1 VLKNCQKEIKDWLIV
16 KRVTNQTFE
25 RRNHRIS
32 KDDYY
37 MTLAQTV
44 ALRSTCTRRQYGA
57 IIVSAGDHILSTG
70 YNGAARN
77 EPHCLNTGCERE
89 RLNVPKGERYELC
102 VSVHAE
108 ANAIIQAARGGASI
122 SGATLYVNG
131 APCKMC
137 WRLIK
142 NAGIEEVIFTEDNPE
157 SLGFG
162 TIMRVRAQRVT
173 LAELHLAQREE
184 C

>member
-1 VLKNCQKEIKDWLIV
+1 MKYKEQMATASDKPKSSKN
-16 KRVTNQTFE
+16 
-25 RRNHRIS
+25 RIS
-32 KDDYY
+32 KDEYY
-37 MTLAQTV
+37 MTLAKTV
-44 ALRSTCTRRQYGA
+44 SSRSTCIRRQYGA
-57 IIVSAGDHILSTG
+57 IIVSKGDHILSTG
-70 YNGAARN
+70 YNGAARG
-77 EPHCLNTGCERE
+77 ELHCLNLGCERE

-122 SGATLYVNG
+122 DGAKLYVNG

-142 NAGIEEVIFTEDNPE
+142 NAGIAEVIYINDDPE
-157 SLGFG
+157 SEDFG
-162 TIMRVRAQRVT
+162 RMLKINPQSIILTNIKEST
-173 LAELHLAQREE
+173 REN

>member
-1 VLKNCQKEIKDWLIV
+1 
-16 KRVTNQTFE
+16 
-25 RRNHRIS
+25 
-32 KDDYY
+32 
-37 MTLAQTV
+37 
-44 ALRSTCTRRQYGA
+44 
-57 IIVSAGDHILSTG
+57 
-70 YNGAARN
+70 
-77 EPHCLNTGCERE
+77 
-89 RLNVPKGERYELC
+89 LNVPKGERYELC

-131 APCKMC
+131 TPCKMC

-157 SLGFG
+157 SPGFG
-162 TIMRVRAQRVT
+162 TIMRVQAQRVT
-173 LAELHLAQREE
+173 LAELHPARREE

>member
-1 VLKNCQKEIKDWLIV
+1 MATASDKPNSPKN
-16 KRVTNQTFE
+16 
-25 RRNHRIS
+25 RIS
-32 KDDYY
+32 KDEYY
-37 MTLAQTV
+37 MTLAKTV
-44 ALRSTCTRRQYGA
+44 SSRSTCIRRQYGA
-57 IIVSAGDHILSTG
+57 IIVSKGDHILSTG
-70 YNGAARN
+70 YNGAARG
-77 EPHCLNTGCERE
+77 ELHCLNLGCERE

-122 SGATLYVNG
+122 DGAKLYVNG

-142 NAGIEEVIFTEDNPE
+142 NAGIAEVIYINDDPE
-157 SLGFG
+157 SEDFG
-162 TIMRVRAQRVT
+162 RMLKIHPQSIILTNIKEST
-173 LAELHLAQREE
+173 REN

>member
-1 VLKNCQKEIKDWLIV
+1 
-16 KRVTNQTFE
+16 
-25 RRNHRIS
+25 
-32 KDDYY
+32 
-37 MTLAQTV
+37 MTLARTV

-57 IIVSAGDHILSTG
+57 IIVSTGDHILSTG

-77 EPHCLNTGCERE
+77 EPHCLNTGCERD

-108 ANAIIQAARGGASI
+108 ANAIIQAARGGVSI
-122 SGATLYVNG
+122 NGATLYVNG
-131 APCKMC
+131 TPCRMC

-142 NAGIEEVIFTEDNPE
+142 NAGINEVVYTDDNLE
-157 SLGFG
+157 SPGFG
-162 TIMRVRAQRVT
+162 TLVRVPVQKVM
-173 LAELHLAQREE
+173 LVELHSARREE

>member
-1 VLKNCQKEIKDWLIV
+1 MAAASEKPKSSKN
-16 KRVTNQTFE
+16 
-25 RRNHRIS
+25 RIS
-32 KDDYY
+32 KDEYY
-37 MTLAQTV
+37 MMLAKTV
-44 ALRSTCTRRQYGA
+44 SSRSTCMRRQYGA
-57 IIVSAGDHILSTG
+57 IIVSKGDHILSTG
-70 YNGAARN
+70 YNGAARG
-77 EPHCLNTGCERE
+77 ELHCLNLGCERE

-122 SGATLYVNG
+122 DGAKLYVNG

-142 NAGIEEVIFTEDNPE
+142 NAGIAEVIYINDDPGSE
-157 SLGFG
+157 GFG
-162 TIMRVRAQRVT
+162 RMLKINPQSIILTNIKEST
-173 LAELHLAQREE
+173 REN

>member
-1 VLKNCQKEIKDWLIV
+1 MLTLLT
-16 KRVTNQTFE
+16 KRSGDGKAVCKTLQTSERHNQ
-25 RRNHRIS
+25 RIS
-32 KDDYY
+32 KDEYY
-37 MTLAQTV
+37 MALAKTV
-44 ALRSTCTRRQYGA
+44 SLRSTCTRRQYGA
-57 IIVSAGDHILSTG
+57 IIVSTGDHILSTG

-77 EPHCLNTGCERE
+77 EPHCLNIGCERE

-122 SGATLYVNG
+122 NGATLYVNG
-131 APCKMC
+131 TPCKMC

-142 NAGIEEVIFTEDNPE
+142 NAGIDQVVFIDDDPE
-157 SLGFG
+157 SRDFG
-162 TIMRVRAQRVT
+162 DLMRVNAQDVT
-173 LAELHLAQREE
+173 LAHMHPAKREE

>member
-1 VLKNCQKEIKDWLIV
+1 
-16 KRVTNQTFE
+16 
-25 RRNHRIS
+25 
-32 KDDYY
+32 

-57 IIVSAGDHILSTG
+57 IIVSTGDHILSTG

-77 EPHCLNTGCERE
+77 EPHCLNTVCERE

-108 ANAIIQAARGGASI
+108 ANAIIQAARGGVSI
-122 SGATLYVNG
+122 NGATLYVNG
-131 APCKMC
+131 TPCRMC

-142 NAGIEEVIFTEDNPE
+142 NAGINEVVYTDDNLE
-157 SLGFG
+157 SPGFG
-162 TIMRVRAQRVT
+162 TLVRVPVQKVM
-173 LAELHLAQREE
+173 LVELHSARREE

>member
-1 VLKNCQKEIKDWLIV
+1 V
-16 KRVTNQTFE
+16 KRAAKQKLEQRNQ
-25 RRNHRIS
+25 RVS

-57 IIVSAGDHILSTG
+57 IIVSTGDHILSTG

-108 ANAIIQAARGGASI
+108 ANAIIQAARGGVSI
-122 SGATLYVNG
+122 NGATLYVNG
-131 APCKMC
+131 TPCRMC

-142 NAGIEEVIFTEDNPE
+142 NAGIDDVVYTDDDPE
-157 SLGFG
+157 SPGFDSLV
-162 TIMRVRAQRVT
+162 RVRAQEVM
-173 LAELHLAQREE
+173 LADLQSPRREE

>member
-1 VLKNCQKEIKDWLIV
+1 MGRDT
-16 KRVTNQTFE
+16 RSQTSEGFE
-25 RRNHRIS
+25 RRNQRIS

-37 MTLAQTV
+37 MALAKTV
-44 ALRSTCTRRQYGA
+44 SQRSTCTRRQYGA
-57 IIVSAGDHILSTG
+57 IIVSTGDHILSTG

-77 EPHCLNTGCERE
+77 EPHCLVVGCERE
-89 RLNVPKGERYELC
+89 RLKIPKGERYELC

-122 SGATLYVNG
+122 NGASLYVNG
-131 APCKMC
+131 TPCKMC

-142 NAGIEEVIFTEDNPE
+142 NAGIATVVFVEDNPGSPNCG
-157 SLGFG
+157 SLV
-162 TIMRVRAQRVT
+162 RVPAQEVT
-173 LAELHLAQREE
+173 LAEMHRAEREE